1 MMAEAVLKTDV
12 EAETWRLSCS
22 EYPGKLAQM
31 LQDALDCY
39 SRRPGLDDLSR
50 IHLATLTDLG
60 FQVLGEVLESR
71 SRHAWHIRHSD
82 HIELRWQ
89 LREHLKRQLQMRL
102 IHDGLASSSI
112 RDERFAA
119 DLGL

>member
-1 MMAEAVLKTDV
+1 MLMMAEAVLTTEI
-12 EAETWRLSCS
+12 EAETWRLACS
-22 EYPGKLAQM
+22 KYPGQLARM

-39 SRRPGLDDLSR
+39 SRRPGLDDLTR
-50 IHLATLTDLG
+50 LHLATLTDLG
-60 FQVLGEVLESR
+60 FQVLGVVLESR
-71 SRHAWHIRHSD
+71 SRQAWHIRQSA

-89 LREHLKRQLQMRL
+89 LRKHQMRL

-112 RDERFAA
+112 RDEHFAA